1 MRKVFLCRL
10 VFAVALAGG
19 WMAPGSA
26 AGSASVWKVSG
37 PNGGTLYLGGSIHAL
52 RGSDYPLPS
61 AFDRA
66 FDASTRI
73 VFEANPQDVKGGGK
87 RFLKAGLYPKGD
99 SLKNH
104 VDPRTYKYLCRFFGL
119 LNMPEEKFKAYRPW
133 LLALMLQAPQ
143 LHGLSSELGVE
154 GFLSKRAQA
163 NSKPVSG
170 LESLPEG
177 VEIFARLSERE
188 SEAFLLLTF
197 IPAEPGSADAARLTN
212 AWRRGDVEL
221 IARVDTESFRDF
233 PSLEERI
240 INARNRNWIPKIEG
254 FLRSDQTCFVVVGVG
269 HMGGPRGL
277 LALLRARGYKIE
289 HL

>member
-1 MRKVFLCRL
+1 MPSISRVFRILVVLALIIFGCVYRL
-10 VFAVALAGG
+10 DA
-19 WMAPGSA
+19 
-26 AGSASVWKVSG
+26 ASVWKVTG
-37 PNGGTLYLGGSIHAL
+37 PNGAILYLGGSIHAL
-52 RGSDYPLPS
+52 HSGDYPLPA
-61 AFDRA
+61 AFNRA

-73 VFEANPQDVKGGGK
+73 VFEANPKDIKGGGK

-119 LNMPEEKFKAYRPW
+119 LKVPEEKFAAYRPW
-133 LLALMLQAPQ
+133 LLAMMLQSPE
-143 LHGLSSELGVE
+143 LHGLSSQLGVE

-163 NSKPVSG
+163 NSKRVSG

-177 VEIFARLSERE
+177 VEIFAGLSERE

-197 IPAEPGSADAARLTN
+197 VPAQPGSPDAARLTD

-221 IARVDTESFRDF
+221 LARVTTGAFRDF

-240 INARNRNWIPKIEG
+240 INARNRNWIPKIESY
-254 FLRSDQTCFVVVGVG
+254 LRNGQTYFVVVGAG
-269 HMGGPRGL
+269 HMGGPHGL

-289 HL
+289 QL